1 VSVNCFTIFI
11 YIVIVGVMMCCEC
24 CFTIVIY
31 NFMIALS
38 SCCMYTW
45 NTQSIA
51 AEVGHGSSSKNLF
64 SALIYKNIVVSLSK
78 RLAPIPVC

>member
-1 VSVNCFTIFI
+1 VVYNVVITRLSYAFVVSVICFATVI

-24 CFTIVIY
+24 CFTTVIY
-31 NFMIALS
+31 NVMTIVLS

-51 AEVGHGSSSKNLF
+51 AEVGQGSS
-64 SALIYKNIVVSLSK
+64 
-78 RLAPIPVC
+78 